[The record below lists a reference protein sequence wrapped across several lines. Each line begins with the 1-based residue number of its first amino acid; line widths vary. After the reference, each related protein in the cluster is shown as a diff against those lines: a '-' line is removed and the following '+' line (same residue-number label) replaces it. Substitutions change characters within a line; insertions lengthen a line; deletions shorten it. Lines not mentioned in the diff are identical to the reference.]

1 MNIALTLRREVMGD
15 FVVYLKATVS
25 EDATALTRILPA
37 IVDKYLETE
46 LKTHQVLCQVVS
58 SDTRPSKA
66 EMKAAK
72 KAKKKAKNTTDEASF
87 VRVHEVND
95 EKCVARVFAGGLG
108 SQCTRASC
116 SDNGL
121 CKIHSKYDQGET
133 PFGLITDPRKT
144 IRPDTQK
151 LIRWKFFKP
160 SETDSSVEDN
170 SENEETN
177 SLSTSSI
184 SVLEEEVAEIDEA
197 MGVGEPDEL
206 THSSMEP
213 FEIIQGEE
221 EQSLTDEDS
230 SSMGDKPFEPKTM
243 NANSACIVGV
253 DTKEDNTVVSDVV
266 EVLVNEVVE
275 NEVVVDAENEV
286 VVEVENEVE
295 VEAENEVVEA
305 DNEVVEADNEGETE
319 KDDGNFSG
327 EYQGVTYLF
336 EKDDVDYYVV
346 YHVNGKGR
354 KNKVGVFDGEEII
367 IDEGFE
373 PTHEFLAT
381 SDDENAEVI
390 RK

>member
-221 EQSLTDEDS
+221 EQSLTDE
-230 SSMGDKPFEPKTM
+230 PKTM
-243 NANSACIVGV
+243 NANSVCIVGL
-253 DTKEDNTVVSDVV
+253 DTNEDNTVVSDVV

-275 NEVVVDAENEV
+275 NEVVNEVVVVENEV
-286 VVEVENEVE
+286 VVENDV
-295 VEAENEVVEA
+295 
-305 DNEVVEADNEGETE
+305 ETE

-354 KNKVGVFDGEEII
+354 KNKVGVFDGDEII

>member
-15 FVVYLKATVS
+15 FVEYLKATVS

-221 EQSLTDEDS
+221 EQSLTDE
-230 SSMGDKPFEPKTM
+230 PKTM
-243 NANSACIVGV
+243 NANSVCIVGL

-266 EVLVNEVVE
+266 EVMVNEVV
-275 NEVVVDAENEV
+275 ENEV

-305 DNEVVEADNEGETE
+305 ENVVVDANDEGNTE

-354 KNKVGVFDGEEII
+354 KNKVGVFDGDEII